1 MTACDRI
8 SSFIAEFDF
17 VLILLHFLG
26 LSDRIDRIDRFYS
39 I

>member
-17 VLILLHFLG
+17 ILILLHYFHLP
-26 LSDRIDRIDRFYS
+26 DRIDRFFS

>member
-8 SSFIAEFDF
+8 SPLTPEFDF
-17 VLILLHFLG
+17 GLILLDFFCLP
-26 LSDRIDRIDRFYS
+26 DRIDRIDRFFS